1 MSLLKAASENDVP
14 NDFITLLS
22 IVYNINNLNVLVAIK
37 LNYKTLYELSVLKPL
52 QFSEKQWEKDQQK
65 YEDFEED
72 LKQYEETADLL
83 EEAGISLQD
92 YMDQLLEDFL
102 EIIDLDV
109 TLNVEVDERQIAI
122 LEDLL
127 EGLGDAADV
136 AADAIVNYGDQMA
149 RVVDE
154 AARYKQ
160 GISDILSTFGASD
173 ALIERAMNN
182 ELTQAD
188 FDFLEA
194 AGITDTGLTN
204 LQSYTDGLL
213 DCNSAARSLAD
224 DALDRLSSAFDE
236 YTENLDRNSA
246 AVEHLQKVN
255 ETYKNI
261 IDIVGKKVLDSSGD
275 LTKTLNK
282 TNWELQRNNTHALK
296 SEMNFIAKSRESL
309 EAEIEALRG
318 KNDAESQR
326 ILHQLEQQLKDVTDK
341 YTETY
346 ESWLDSWE
354 AELQA
359 AADLYTETLEDIVR
373 NFEDSIAGAM
383 GSMSELQEAFDRKKE
398 IDDVYLDDY
407 QKIYELSKL
416 NRDINNSIDDTDNI
430 KSKQALKKL
439 LGEIEQL
446 QEDGVELSEYDVENA
461 RRRYEL
467 ALAMQ
472 QLEEAQDAK
481 SQVRMRR
488 DSEGNYGYVYT
499 ADANAVADAEQNYE
513 DKLYAMQK
521 ANADYIDSLQSNIIQ
536 AQQECSEA
544 LANLNAADYASYEEY
559 QAAAQEIRDHY
570 QELIADYFQQLGNA
584 VDNNRELYITDWAE
598 YSAATGYKISAD
610 EAYVD
615 SFEETVYAV
624 LTGFETMEDAQLA
637 FAGATDDA
645 LNDMAMA
652 WYEWYEQTQISL
664 SDGETS
670 IEDYADT
677 VYDKTEEL
685 KGYGQELEESA
696 ANMAEAYTTAYDNIL
711 DKLKQFLLDYTNSV
725 ESIVSLDSKLSTS
738 INQVTAALTGYNDA
752 VGSNS
757 DVDDSSSSSSGS
769 GSSGKGSG
777 SSSKSSG
784 SSGKGTTAKK
794 TTSSSKKKTTSSGG
808 WKGKTYTVRSGDT
821 MYGIGAKLGVNARKL
836 WDHNKGHMKS
846 NNWNLIY
853 PGEKIYYDTGGYT
866 GTWGPEGKLAFLHQK
881 ELVLNADDTKNF
893 LAGIDILRQ
902 ISDAIDL
909 NALMVSNSLTNGLKS
924 EVNTSSNN
932 DGILQQMVSITAEFK
947 DATTANE
954 ITAA

>member
-1 MSLLKAASENDVP
+1 
-14 NDFITLLS
+14 
-22 IVYNINNLNVLVAIK
+22 
-37 LNYKTLYELSVLKPL
+37 
-52 QFSEKQWEKDQQK
+52 
-65 YEDFEED
+65 
-72 LKQYEETADLL
+72 
-83 EEAGISLQD
+83 
-92 YMDQLLEDFL
+92 
-102 EIIDLDV
+102 
-109 TLNVEVDERQIAI
+109 
-122 LEDLL
+122 
-127 EGLGDAADV
+127 
-136 AADAIVNYGDQMA
+136 
-149 RVVDE
+149 
-154 AARYKQ
+154 
-160 GISDILSTFGASD
+160 
-173 ALIERAMNN
+173 
-182 ELTQAD
+182 
-188 FDFLEA
+188 
-194 AGITDTGLTN
+194 
-204 LQSYTDGLL
+204 
-213 DCNSAARSLAD
+213 
-224 DALDRLSSAFDE
+224 
-236 YTENLDRNSA
+236 
-246 AVEHLQKVN
+246 
-255 ETYKNI
+255 
-261 IDIVGKKVLDSSGD
+261 
-275 LTKTLNK
+275 
-282 TNWELQRNNTHALK
+282 
-296 SEMNFIAKSRESL
+296 
-309 EAEIEALRG
+309 
-318 KNDAESQR
+318 
-326 ILHQLEQQLKDVTDK
+326 
-341 YTETY
+341 
-346 ESWLDSWE
+346 
-354 AELQA
+354 
-359 AADLYTETLEDIVR
+359 
-373 NFEDSIAGAM
+373 
-383 GSMSELQEAFDRKKE
+383 
-398 IDDVYLDDY
+398 
-407 QKIYELSKL
+407 
-416 NRDINNSIDDTDNI
+416 
-430 KSKQALKKL
+430 
-439 LGEIEQL
+439 
-446 QEDGVELSEYDVENA
+446 
-461 RRRYEL
+461 
-467 ALAMQ
+467 
-472 QLEEAQDAK
+472 
-481 SQVRMRR
+481 
-488 DSEGNYGYVYT
+488 
-499 ADANAVADAEQNYE
+499 
-513 DKLYAMQK
+513 
-521 ANADYIDSLQSNIIQ
+521 
-536 AQQECSEA
+536 
-544 LANLNAADYASYEEY
+544 
-559 QAAAQEIRDHY
+559 
-570 QELIADYFQQLGNA
+570 
-584 VDNNRELYITDWAE
+584 WAE

-954 ITAA
+954 ITAAFDNLINRASQFANRKN